1 MEYNTISRVKAQAN
15 QSKECKKIIKKIR
28 SGNVKLSKPPLYT
41 SSMRIFTNDIYKA
54 GGQIDQVLGSKS
66 KPISKSISLF
76 NKYILANRIK
86 NFYVLHTHL
95 SQLKEDE
102 CLEQK
107 TFGNGVTGYTIRNII
122 NLQKR
127 IGSKSRYGYIFLT
140 SINATPKSPLLVATK
155 IMKYNVNNIDEVYI
169 MNMITNNVLLKSLSR
184 HFLMIYGSCVCSKRI
199 AKKLKLISI
208 NELADGDLKMLTGMS
223 DVLGDT
229 ELMFNLFIQTYISIA
244 TFQNLVGFTHRDTHF
259 GNFLYQQNNEKGY
272 YHYIFKGDDY
282 YLKSCKYNIMI
293 YDYGFARKIKVNEEN
308 EYDEE
313 AITKKKN
320 DIYDDYRKI
329 IFSFITKKNGGWI
342 KTSNIPSYK
351 YANYKMIE
359 IGNILDKYF
368 DYELT
373 YNIEYSTD
381 DFTSLLFT
389 HIIDNVFLKYAPKN
403 LFITQRP
410 PNVIN
415 AIPFRID

>member
-208 NELADGDLKMLTGMS
+208 NEL
-223 DVLGDT
+223 
-229 ELMFNLFIQTYISIA
+229 SI
-244 TFQNLVGFTHRDTHF
+244 N
-259 GNFLYQQNNEKGY
+259 
-272 YHYIFKGDDY
+272 
-282 YLKSCKYNIMI
+282 
-293 YDYGFARKIKVNEEN
+293 
-308 EYDEE
+308 
-313 AITKKKN
+313 
-320 DIYDDYRKI
+320 
-329 IFSFITKKNGGWI
+329 
-342 KTSNIPSYK
+342 
-351 YANYKMIE
+351 
-359 IGNILDKYF
+359 
-368 DYELT
+368 
-373 YNIEYSTD
+373 
-381 DFTSLLFT
+381 
-389 HIIDNVFLKYAPKN
+389 
-403 LFITQRP
+403 
-410 PNVIN
+410 
-415 AIPFRID
+415 

>member
-1 MEYNTISRVKAQAN
+1 
-15 QSKECKKIIKKIR
+15 
-28 SGNVKLSKPPLYT
+28 
-41 SSMRIFTNDIYKA
+41 
-54 GGQIDQVLGSKS
+54 
-66 KPISKSISLF
+66 
-76 NKYILANRIK
+76 
-86 NFYVLHTHL
+86 
-95 SQLKEDE
+95 
-102 CLEQK
+102 
-107 TFGNGVTGYTIRNII
+107 
-122 NLQKR
+122 
-127 IGSKSRYGYIFLT
+127 
-140 SINATPKSPLLVATK
+140 
-155 IMKYNVNNIDEVYI
+155 MKYNVNNIDEVYI

-272 YHYIFKGDDY
+272 YHYIFKGNDY

>member
-1 MEYNTISRVKAQAN
+1 MEYNTIARAKT

-41 SSMRIFTNDIYKA
+41 SCMRIFTKDIYKA
-54 GGQIDQVLGSKS
+54 GGQIDQVQGAKSQSKS
-66 KPISKSISLF
+66 QF
-76 NKYILANRIK
+76 NKYILVNRIK
-86 NFYVLHTHL
+86 NFYALQTHL
-95 SQLKEDE
+95 SLLKEDE
-102 CLEQK
+102 CLEHK
-107 TFGNGVTGYTIRNII
+107 TFDNGMTGYTIRNII

-140 SINATPKSPLLVATK
+140 SINATPKLPNPPLLVATK

-169 MNMITNNVLLKSLSR
+169 MNMITSNVLLKSLSR
-184 HFLMIYGSCVCSKRI
+184 HFIMIYGSCVCSKRI

-208 NELADGDLKMLTGMS
+208 NELADGDLKMLTEMS

-272 YHYIFKGDDY
+272 YHYIFKGNDY

-293 YDYGFARKIKVNEEN
+293 YDYGFARKIKVNEEDVYN
-308 EYDEE
+308 DEI
-313 AITKKKN
+313 ITKKKN

-329 IFSFITKKNGGWI
+329 IYSFITKKNGGWI

-373 YNIEYSTD
+373 YNFEYSTEN
-381 DFTSLLFT
+381 FTSLLFT

-415 AIPFRID
+415 AVPFRID